1 MSRATTTTPTD
12 SRWNHNIHYHPLVL
26 DALPAGCGR
35 VLDVGCG
42 EGVLTRE
49 LSRRAEQ
56 VVGIDLDEPSL
67 ARAREQAAGDNVDYV
82 LGDFLT
88 WGKGEAPF
96 DAVVSV
102 AAVHH
107 MGTAAALTHMAE
119 LLRPGG
125 RLAVVGLARSSFP
138 RDLPWDVA
146 GAVATRLHKLTK
158 RYWETTAP
166 KLWPPPETYAESRR
180 LAADSLPGSRFSRH
194 VLWRYSIT
202 WTKPTDA

>member
-1 MSRATTTTPTD
+1 
-12 SRWNHNIHYHPLVL
+12 
-26 DALPAGCGR
+26 
-35 VLDVGCG
+35 
-42 EGVLTRE
+42 
-49 LSRRAEQ
+49 
-56 VVGIDLDEPSL
+56 
-67 ARAREQAAGDNVDYV
+67 
-82 LGDFLT
+82 
-88 WGKGEAPF
+88 
-96 DAVVSV
+96 
-102 AAVHH
+102 